1 MHNTTVH
8 GPGQRILPGGTI
20 GHKPA
25 FTTGQDQ
32 SDHGQR
38 LGGDQTPG
46 TSGSQQTSQQI
57 GLNQQQF
64 KGDDMDEQDL
74 QDLKS
79 GKIVLTIPLIK
90 YNEEASQYQI
100 LNWQDW
106 PKLPESEDDFQ
117 YILKEI
123 DL

>member
-1 MHNTTVH
+1 
-8 GPGQRILPGGTI
+8 
-20 GHKPA
+20 
-25 FTTGQDQ
+25 
-32 SDHGQR
+32 
-38 LGGDQTPG
+38 
-46 TSGSQQTSQQI
+46 
-57 GLNQQQF
+57 
-64 KGDDMDEQDL
+64 MDEQDL